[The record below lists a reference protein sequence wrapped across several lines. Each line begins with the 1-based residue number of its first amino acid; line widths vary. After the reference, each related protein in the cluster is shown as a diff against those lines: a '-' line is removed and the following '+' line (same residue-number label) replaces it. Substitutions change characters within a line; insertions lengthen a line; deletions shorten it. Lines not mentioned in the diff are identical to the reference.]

1 MAQTTREMPVRAD
14 EWRPTDQVLES
25 VIKRCIDNAEA
36 GAARDGTREYM
47 AGAMILAVLA
57 VIILMAA
64 GSAVAAILVPLVL
77 FGAGAAYMVSKT
89 KPGPVQRAKAL
100 APIGGPGHLPAGF
113 LVHPTAWE
121 AGMAEYVAYIPES
134 QLQAAAEMA
143 RVFPGSVDDLLVFTG
158 SIAAHFPVQK
168 HTSPEDVR
176 RRSREM
182 VHVGIP
188 ILRDYHEK
196 YPPELP
202 KPTGKGKKKK

>member
-1 MAQTTREMPVRAD
+1 MALTTREMPVRAD
-14 EWRPTDQVLES
+14 EWRPTDQVLED

-47 AGAMILAVLA
+47 AGAMILAVLG
-57 VIILMAA
+57 VFILIAA
-64 GSAVAAILVPLVL
+64 GSAAAAILLPLVL
-77 FGAGAAYMVSKT
+77 FGAGAAYMITKT
-89 KPGPVQRAKAL
+89 KPVPVQRAKAL

-113 LVHPTAWE
+113 LVHPIAWD
-121 AGMAEYVAYIPES
+121 AGMAEHVAYIPES
-134 QLQAAAEMA
+134 QLQAAADMA

-158 SIAAHFPVQK
+158 SIAAHFPLQK

-176 RRSREM
+176 KRSREL

-196 YPPELP
+196 YPPEAP
-202 KPTGKGKKKK
+202 KPAAKGKKK